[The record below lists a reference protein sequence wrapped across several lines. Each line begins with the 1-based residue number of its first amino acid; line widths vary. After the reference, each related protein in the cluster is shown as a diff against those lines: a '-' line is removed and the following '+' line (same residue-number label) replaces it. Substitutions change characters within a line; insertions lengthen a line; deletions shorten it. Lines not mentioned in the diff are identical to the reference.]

1 MMFDESFKEAIR
13 NRKYHRPNNY
23 ELPPESVFGW
33 KEAMMLLDTH
43 PDSQRVLNGS
53 KLSFTLTAI
62 ERRNSAPAFVK
73 DIIKELKSTFPSNT
87 ITSHFFG
94 GFTNKSKSFRIHRDT
109 MDVLYLQV
117 LGNVEWSM
125 WEPKDVEYYKD
136 DAKKNLSKEEANLLY
151 TSTFKP
157 GSMIWVPRGQ
167 YHLVEPYGT
176 RLGISFGIEGNIEA
190 SLSRNVRVS
199 KNV

>member
-1 MMFDESFKEAIR
+1 MMFDENFKEAIR
-13 NRKYHRPNNY
+13 NRKYYRPDDY
-23 ELPPESVFGW
+23 KLPPDSVFGW
-33 KEAMMLLDTH
+33 KQAMNLLDSH
-43 PDSQRVLNGS
+43 PDNHRVLNGS

-62 ERRNSAPAFVK
+62 EQRNSAPAFVK
-73 DIIKELKSTFPSNT
+73 DIIKELKSTFPSNS
-87 ITSHFFG
+87 ITTHFFG
-94 GFTNKSKSFRIHRDT
+94 GFTNKSKSFRIHRDV

-125 WEPKDVEYYKD
+125 WEPKDIEYYRD
-136 DAKKNLSKEEANLLY
+136 DSKKSIDKEEANLLY

-176 RLGISFGIEGNIEA
+176 RLGISFGIEGNIDA